1 MRIFFTILLT
11 LTFFPATL
19 QAGTS
24 SYSTETDS
32 SHAGTSTFTT
42 EADPSIAGTLSYTR
56 EADSILA
63 GTPSYTR
70 EADSIL
76 SPRPETAVTVLSSFP
91 TELTVD
97 GLISLSR
104 GNFAIQMGA
113 FSRRVNAVA
122 LQQRLVEMV
131 GVPVEVI
138 EEGKMFKVFINGA
151 LRGSAPCLYIPVSF
165 PEPLRVAKLSTAGI
179 VPQDSPEG
187 GEQTSTS
194 GENNGADTETDVLP
208 AEPAVAGTEG
218 MSEYGSE
225 VPVTALQEDSDS
237 SIVTVDNKPV
247 RRNLTNLFLIRGNS
261 PWLNRY
267 NYFGKS
273 VALVNA
279 LIFTIIL
286 SFITMLILLV
296 FILANRNRMEKE
308 AGLRQ
313 YLLEQYQ
320 SLIIDYLFGNTG
332 SDAFRKIA
340 SDDYRRQVLVEQM
353 IDVSVN
359 LKGDSEA
366 KLMKLYRELNL
377 DADSLARA
385 RSNKWHKKIKG
396 FRELAFMGIR
406 DGNAEMFTALNSRN
420 EILRMEAQIALVR
433 LSDEN
438 HFDFLS
444 QMKRPFSLWEQITL
458 HDLIIQHEIPVPDF
472 QKWLSSSNPTV
483 VMFALRMIREFKQKE
498 AEPEI
503 RKALLHRDQRVSQ
516 LAVEVAGDLDMRSTL
531 ETMKRMYKFQEY
543 NICLEIVKS
552 MGKMPEQSML
562 GFLKLVLD
570 KEDDVQLQIEAVK
583 AIENMGEVGVQ
594 ALVKIMKSEYKN
606 YNIIVRHVLD
616 RRIY

>member
-1 MRIFFTILLT
+1 MKMTLTILLAIALCLLPLYGNNQT
-11 LTFFPATL
+11 DTSGTG
-19 QAGTS
+19 AG
-24 SYSTETDS
+24 
-32 SHAGTSTFTT
+32 
-42 EADPSIAGTLSYTR
+42 SIHDDKA
-56 EADSILA
+56 EM
-63 GTPSYTR
+63 P
-70 EADSIL
+70 
-76 SPRPETAVTVLSSFP
+76 VTVLSSFP
-91 TELTVD
+91 SELTVD
-97 GLISLSR
+97 GLISLTR
-104 GNFAIQMGA
+104 GNYVIQMGA
-113 FSRRVNAVA
+113 FNRRANAES
-122 LQQRLVEMV
+122 LQYKLEQMLGLAVD
-131 GVPVEVI
+131 VI
-138 EEGKMFKVFINGA
+138 EEGNMFKVLLNSS

-165 PEPLRVAKLSTAGI
+165 TKPAREPESTTVTDDNPEPLVPDEPAEAVQDTVALIPVAEPAPLEAAVTREFEP
-179 VPQDSPEG
+179 V
-187 GEQTSTS
+187 T
-194 GENNGADTETDVLP
+194 ADTEIDP
-208 AEPAVAGTEG
+208 
-218 MSEYGSE
+218 
-225 VPVTALQEDSDS
+225 
-237 SIVTVDNKPV
+237 VTVDTVIEPV
-247 RRNLTNLFLIRGNS
+247 MRSFRNMFFLRGDN

-273 VALVNA
+273 AALVNA
-279 LIFTIIL
+279 LIFTIIG
-286 SFITMLILLV
+286 SFISMIILLV
-296 FILANRNRMEKE
+296 FILLNRNRMEKE
-308 AGLRQ
+308 ARLRQ

-340 SDDYRRQVLVEQM
+340 SDDYRRQVLIDEM

-359 LKGDSEA
+359 LKGDSEE
-366 KLMKLYRELNL
+366 KLKKLYMKLNL
-377 DADSLARA
+377 DVDSLARA
-385 RSNKWHKKIKG
+385 RSRKWHKKIKG

-406 DGNAEMFTALNSRN
+406 DGNEEMHRVLNSRN
-420 EILRMEAQIALVR
+420 EILRMEAQIALVH

-444 QMKRPFSLWEQITL
+444 QMKKPFSLWEQITL

-472 QKWLSSSNPTV
+472 QKWLSSPNPTV

-516 LAVEVAGDLDMRSTL
+516 LAVEVAGDLDLRSTL

-543 NICLEIVKS
+543 NNCLEIVKS

-583 AIENMGEVGVQ
+583 AIENLGEIGVQ
-594 ALVKIMKSEYKN
+594 ALVKVMKSEYKN

>member
-1 MRIFFTILLT
+1 MRMVYTILLALAFHSAPMQALN
-11 LTFFPATL
+11 LTAV
-19 QAGTS
+19 S
-24 SYSTETDS
+24 
-32 SHAGTSTFTT
+32 
-42 EADPSIAGTLSYTR
+42 
-56 EADSILA
+56 EADSINAAL
-63 GTPSYTR
+63 P
-70 EADSIL
+70 EA
-76 SPRPETAVTVLSSFP
+76 TVMVLSTFP
-91 TELTVD
+91 SELTVE
-97 GLISLSR
+97 GLVSLSR
-104 GNFAIQMGA
+104 GNYAIQMGA
-113 FSRRVNAVA
+113 FNRRANAESLKQKLEMMLA
-122 LQQRLVEMV
+122 L
-131 GVPVEVI
+131 PVDVI
-138 EEGKMFKVFINGA
+138 EEGKLFKVFINSS

-165 PEPLRVAKLSTAGI
+165 PEPERVKTAPAGAE
-179 VPQDSPEG
+179 VMQVTPVSDEPVATSPE
-187 GEQTSTS
+187 T
-194 GENNGADTETDVLP
+194 LP
-208 AEPAVAGTEG
+208 SEPVAEYLTAEPASADTTE
-218 MSEYGSE
+218 
-225 VPVTALQEDSDS
+225 VTATAVTDT
-237 SIVTVDNKPV
+237 IVFTSGNQPV
-247 RRNLTNLFLIRGNS
+247 RRNFTNLFFLRGDS
-261 PWLNRY
+261 PWLARY
-267 NYFGKS
+267 NYFDKS

-279 LIFTIIL
+279 LIFTIIG
-286 SFITMLILLV
+286 SFITMIILLV
-296 FILANRNRMEKE
+296 FILLNRNRMEKE
-308 AGLRQ
+308 TRLRQ

-320 SLIIDYLFGNTG
+320 SLIIDYLFGNTA

-366 KLMKLYRELNL
+366 KLTKLYKELNL

-406 DGNAEMFTALNSRN
+406 DGNDAMFAALNSRN

-438 HFDFLS
+438 HFNFLS

-472 QKWLSSSNPTV
+472 HIWLSSTNPTV
-483 VMFALRMIREFKQKE
+483 VMFALRMIREFKQTQ

-503 RKALLHRDQRVSQ
+503 RKVLLHRDQRVSQ
-516 LAVEVAGDLDMRSTL
+516 LAVEVAGDLDLRSTL

-543 NICLEIVKS
+543 NNCLEIVKS

-594 ALVKIMKSEYKN
+594 ALVKVMKSEYKN